1 MPGSSGNLAHVQS
14 NSAQRSLSTQ
24 SGYSSGLVQRH
35 HQRGSRTT
43 EPLSFPSPQLRS
55 NLICRFID
63 RHNREGTP
71 MKTKFGLPLAIVIGF
86 VLGAVAIKD
95 VHAQTKAPLYVVTEI
110 DVKDLDPYL
119 KEYVPKAQA
128 LIKKSG
134 GRFLAVGQNVSLI
147 EGAPPKKRVAL
158 QVWDSKEPAAGFL
171 NQSLSF
177 RHVLL

>member
-1 MPGSSGNLAHVQS
+1 
-14 NSAQRSLSTQ
+14 
-24 SGYSSGLVQRH
+24 
-35 HQRGSRTT
+35 
-43 EPLSFPSPQLRS
+43 
-55 NLICRFID
+55 
-63 RHNREGTP
+63 

-86 VLGAVAIKD
+86 VLGVVAIND

-134 GRFLAVGQNVSLI
+134 GRFLAVGQNVTAI

-158 QVWDSKEPAAGFL
+158 QVWDSMEAYKAYRNSAEFKEVRKIGNKYAK
-171 NQSLSF
+171 F
-177 RHVLL
+177 RTFTVEGLPK